1 MDSRDLFLISA
12 LLAAG
17 TLVRFVLVLFGTPVT
32 PNVMVAFY
40 GLAIMLTRS
49 SFPAAI
55 GIGFT
60 GGALDAMV
68 SSSVF
73 NPAFLVSEPFGGA
86 GCIVSFLVLEGR
98 SRLAPALAVLLATLA
113 SGFSFT
119 GIALSVPG
127 TQVIEVFSGVPL
139 FLDQIIPVILITSL
153 VNALIAGLLYPRLKK
168 E

>member
-17 TLVRFVLVLFGTPVT
+17 TLLRVILVLFGSPVT

-49 SFPAAI
+49 SFPAAL
-55 GIGFT
+55 GIGFL
-60 GGALDAMV
+60 GGVIDAGV

-73 NPAFLVSEPFGGA
+73 NPAFLISEPFGG
-86 GCIVSFLVLEGR
+86 GVCIVVFLASEGR
-98 SRLAPALAVLLATLA
+98 TRLAPSLAVLFATLA

-119 GIALSVPG
+119 GIALSVAG
-127 TQVIEVFSGVPL
+127 SQVIEAFSGAPL
-139 FLDQIIPVILITSL
+139 FLDQIIPVVLVTAP
-153 VNALIAGLLYPRLKK
+153 VNALIAGLAYPKMKK

>member
-1 MDSRDLFLISA
+1 MESRDLFLISA
-12 LLAAG
+12 LLAIG
-17 TLVRFVLVLFGTPVT
+17 TFVRFVLVLFGSPVT

-55 GIGFT
+55 GIGFA
-60 GGALDAMV
+60 GGVLDALI

-73 NPAFLVSEPFGGA
+73 NPAFLVSEPFGG
-86 GCIVSFLVLEGR
+86 GVCIIIFIALEGR
-98 SRLAPALAVLLATLA
+98 TRLAPALAVLLATTA

-119 GIALSVPG
+119 GIALSVAG
-127 TQVIEVFSGVPL
+127 TQVIEMFSGAPL
-139 FLDQIIPVILITSL
+139 FLNQIIPVILVTAV
-153 VNALIAGLLYPRLKK
+153 VNALIAGLVFPGLRR